1 LGETHNTDEAAQRN
15 AVRQAISAGSQQPAA
30 GHVSVADELA
40 ELARLRDTGVISPQ
54 EFETQKV
61 RLLR

>member
-1 LGETHNTDEAAQRN
+1 LGDTHNTDEAAQRN
-15 AVRQAISAGSQQPAA
+15 AVQQAISAGSQQPAA
-30 GHVSVADELA
+30 GHSRVADELA
-40 ELARLRDTGVISPQ
+40 KLARLRDTSVISPQ